1 MKIKKGDNVIVTTGR
16 DKGKKGTVVKT
27 FRDLD
32 KVIVDGLNMRKKHQ
46 KPKRRGEK
54 GQTIEIAMP
63 MHVSNVMIVDPKGG
77 KRTRV
82 GYKVEDG
89 KKIRIA
95 RKSGAKI

>member
-1 MKIKKGDNVIVTTGR
+1 MKIKKGDNVIVTAGR

-27 FRDLD
+27 LRDVE
-32 KVIVDGLNMRKKHQ
+32 KVVIEGLNLRKKHQ
-46 KPKRRGEK
+46 KPRRSGEK
-54 GQTIEIAMP
+54 GQTVEIAMP
-63 MHVSNVMIVDPKGG
+63 MHVSNVMIIDPKGG
-77 KRTRV
+77 KPTRI

>member
-1 MKIKKGDNVIVTTGR
+1 MKIKKGDNVIVTIGR
-16 DKGKKGTVVKT
+16 DKGKKGVIVKT

-32 KVIVDGLNMRKKHQ
+32 KVIVEGVNIHKKTQ
-46 KPKRRGEK
+46 KARRRGEK
-54 GQTIEIAMP
+54 GQTIEMAMP
-63 MHVSNVMIVDPKGG
+63 IHVSNVMMVDPKGG
-77 KRTRV
+77 KPTRV

>member
-27 FRDLD
+27 LRDLD
-32 KVIVDGLNMRKKHQ
+32 KVVVEGLNIRKKHQ

-54 GQTIEIAMP
+54 GQIIEIAMP
-63 MHVSNVMIVDPKGG
+63 MHVSNVMLIDPKGG
-77 KRTRV
+77 KPTRV

>member
-1 MKIKKGDNVIVTTGR
+1 MKIKKGDNVIVTSGR

-27 FRDLD
+27 LRELD
-32 KVIVDGLNMRKKHQ
+32 KVVVEGINIRKKHQ

-54 GQTIEIAMP
+54 GQIIEIAMP
-63 MHVSNVMIVDPKGG
+63 IHVSNVMMIDPKGG

-95 RKSGAKI
+95 RKSGSKI

>member
-27 FRDLD
+27 FRDID

-77 KRTRV
+77 KPTRV